1 MNSVIE
7 RLPNG
12 SRRLQTSYES
22 GASNMVIQET
32 IYYGFSKLRDCSV
45 FSCETH
51 LILRLSFSRQNSAEL
66 WNLQAGRIHIAT
78 SLDTDLFSLNLDSLQ
93 KMIGAT
99 LTLMRNSNREQYCD
113 YCKIRYPSSR
123 GELHSLA
130 KAPAYWKII
139 SERPGGKSVIRFY
152 CLRCADQ
159 VQNWSDRTFYSL
171 KEQLD
176 DAVSKYT
183 KGEYFNDK
191 LA

>member
-1 MNSVIE
+1 
-7 RLPNG
+7 
-12 SRRLQTSYES
+12 
-22 GASNMVIQET
+22 MVIRET
-32 IYYGFSKLRDCSV
+32 IYTGFTKSREFSV

-51 LILRLSFSRQNSAEL
+51 LTLRLFLWQPNSAEL
-66 WNLQAGRIHIAT
+66 WNLLGARIHIST
-78 SLDTDLFSLNLDSLQ
+78 YWDTDLYSLNLDSLHP
-93 KMIGAT
+93 MIGAT

-113 YCKIRYPSSR
+113 YCKLRYPSSR
-123 GELHSLA
+123 GELNALA

-139 SERPGGKSVIRFY
+139 SERPGGRSVIRFY

-159 VQNWSDRTFYSL
+159 IQNWSDGTFYSL

-183 KGEYFNDK
+183 KGEYYNDK

>member
-1 MNSVIE
+1 MNLVIE

-12 SRRLQTSYES
+12 AKKLQTSLES
-22 GASNMVIQET
+22 GASTMVILET
-32 IYYGFSKLRDCSV
+32 IFYAFTSYPKSSV

-51 LILRLSFSRQNSAEL
+51 LTSRLYFSRQNSQGL
-66 WNLQAGRIHIAT
+66 WNLQGAKIRIST
-78 SLDTDLFSLNLDSLQ
+78 SLDTDLFSPNLDSLHS
-93 KMIGAT
+93 KIGAT
-99 LTLMRNSNREQYCD
+99 LTLMRNSNRDQYCD
-113 YCKIRYPSSR
+113 YCKLRYPSSR
-123 GELHSLA
+123 GELNALA

-139 SERPGGKSVIRFY
+139 SERPGGRSVIRFY

-159 VQNWSDRTFYSL
+159 VQNWSDGTFYSL

-176 DAVSKYT
+176 DSITKYQ